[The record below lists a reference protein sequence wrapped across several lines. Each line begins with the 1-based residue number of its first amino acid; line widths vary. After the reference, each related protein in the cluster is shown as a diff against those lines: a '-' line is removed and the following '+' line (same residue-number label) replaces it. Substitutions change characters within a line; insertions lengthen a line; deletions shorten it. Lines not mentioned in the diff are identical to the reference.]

1 VGLDQELNWVLQARR
16 GDERAFAQLVD
27 AYQRPVYNLAYRMLG
42 SSTEAED
49 ATQEAFVRVWTKLD
63 TYDASR
69 KLSSWVLS
77 VASHYCIDRLRRRG
91 GGQVSME
98 EIMAS
103 RWLPD
108 EDPKPEE
115 QTLVNE
121 RDARVRR
128 LLDYLQPQYRL
139 IIVLRYWEDRS
150 YAEIA
155 EITGTTESAVK
166 SRLHRARLAMA
177 ELLAAEEGVPT
188 EA

>member
-1 VGLDQELNWVLQARR
+1 MGLDQELNWVLQARR
-16 GDERAFAQLVD
+16 GDEHAFAQLVD
-27 AYQRPVYNLAYRMLG
+27 AYQRPIYNLAYRMLG

-49 ATQEAFVRVWTKLD
+49 ATQEAFVRIWTKLD
-63 TYDASR
+63 TYDARR

-77 VASHYCIDRLRRRG
+77 VASHHCIDRLRRRR

-115 QTLVNE
+115 RTLVSE
-121 RDARVRR
+121 REARVRR

-177 ELLAAEEGVPT
+177 VVASASSSM
-188 EA
+188 